1 LASSER
7 AAAQRFGVKIVRMD
21 SIRAVLLG
29 LLVWCAA
36 GAAAA
41 QGITV
46 AIGGALRDDN
56 AEVWGRLVELAGGKG
71 ARFAVFATASAD
83 PDATAARIAANLQR
97 HGAPDAAVRDAH
109 WIARVRASRAVFF
122 SGGEQER
129 LMDTLRPA
137 GRDTP
142 LLDAIRALYAAGG
155 VVAGTSSGAAVL
167 SEVAVRDI
175 RSPLAVLQGA
185 PLRDGRE
192 VGIGFGFVPAGVV
205 VDQHFIKRGRI
216 GRLLPLLA
224 SRGQA
229 LGLGVEEDSAAI
241 VRGDEVEVI
250 GARGVLVAD
259 MSGATH
265 ERAPFAAQGVR
276 LWWLQ
281 RGDRMTLA
289 TRGVTPAAHKRALD
303 PAAPYYRGEVFVTDL
318 LADGAIVGALQR
330 VIDSDRR
337 ELRGLAFDALAA
349 ADDTAPGFEW
359 RLHLGPRSRGWVG
372 GTSDDV
378 TVADVLLDIVPV
390 RITRPL
396 YTLWPSARVP

>member
-97 HGAPDAAVRDAH
+97 HGALAEHIRVAPHFGATDAAVRDAH

-129 LMDTLRPA
+129 LMDTLRPS

-142 LLDAIRALYAAGG
+142 LLDAIRALHAAGG
-155 VVAGTSSGAAVL
+155 LVAGTSSGAAVL

-224 SRGQA
+224 SRAQA

-318 LADGAIVGALQR
+318 LADGAIVGA
-330 VIDSDRR
+330 DN
-337 ELRGLAFDALAA
+337 
-349 ADDTAPGFEW
+349 TAPGFEW

-396 YTLWPSARVP
+396 YTPWPSARVP